1 MKTQLN
7 KYFLIAA
14 FAGTQVFGQQKIQPY
29 VDERIELMS
38 TIFRLIEAREY
49 SDRNNELYVQDIEKY
64 FAPVKSDP
72 FLSTLKNIRNE
83 NGIGYDAVMSMAVHL
98 KIKDQ
103 KIGLVKER
111 NNTVEKRWKTVDLP
125 VFLKGLNSFYKN
137 SKYNQFFQSHQ
148 ADYKQAAKAYSDS
161 VLTKFQQ
168 DWYVK
173 FYGKEPNEDYK
184 IVLGYGNG
192 GGNYGPK
199 VSPEKG
205 KDIVYAIVSG
215 GKFNGRTVGF
225 SGNYAPTLIHE
236 FNHSFVNYILE
247 TKDYKSQL
255 QDAGEK
261 IQKEFK
267 KPMADQA
274 YSSWETIINESI
286 VRAAVLVYM
295 KENHFSQAEINN
307 EMKEQISRSFI
318 WTPDLVKLLEEY
330 QANRKQYPD
339 LEAFYPRIVSFFQNI
354 GKNMDKVLSDFT
366 AKRPKV
372 KSLSPDING
381 KNNIDT
387 SIKEIIVEFDQPLSG
402 RGLSIHWGELG
413 RDAVPISARSVYIN
427 DNKGLKIPVDLKPDK
442 EYEFVLVGGNFE
454 SIEGYP
460 LQDYTIKFKTK

>member
-14 FAGTQVFGQQKIQPY
+14 FAGTQVFRQQKIQPY
-29 VDERIELMS
+29 VDERVELLS

-215 GKFNGRTVGF
+215 GKFTGRTVSF

-295 KENHFSQAEINN
+295 KENHFSQPRLI
-307 EMKEQISRSFI
+307 MK
-318 WTPDLVKLLEEY
+318 
-330 QANRKQYPD
+330 
-339 LEAFYPRIVSFFQNI
+339 
-354 GKNMDKVLSDFT
+354 
-366 AKRPKV
+366 
-372 KSLSPDING
+372 
-381 KNNIDT
+381 
-387 SIKEIIVEFDQPLSG
+387 
-402 RGLSIHWGELG
+402 
-413 RDAVPISARSVYIN
+413 
-427 DNKGLKIPVDLKPDK
+427 
-442 EYEFVLVGGNFE
+442 
-454 SIEGYP
+454 
-460 LQDYTIKFKTK
+460 